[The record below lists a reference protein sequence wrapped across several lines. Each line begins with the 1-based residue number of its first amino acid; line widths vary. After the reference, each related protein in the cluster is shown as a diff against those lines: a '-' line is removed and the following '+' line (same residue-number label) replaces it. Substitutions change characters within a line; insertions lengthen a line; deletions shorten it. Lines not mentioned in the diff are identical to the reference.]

1 MIIDLLAST
10 SRAIGTSWI
19 IFWSSWMCLLGRVR
33 RGKPG
38 ANFSTSPRSTTTI
51 TRMLQT
57 TSHQHPSRALLV
69 DPSVTMFYYSNTSW
83 PIMFQHCDV
92 PKLAV
97 VSPIFNCSNLLMFKC
112 KSTQWCSTATPGSGQ
127 PITGPSCSQQR
138 RKVIAI
144 TSQDL
149 HPACALI
156 WASMTSRCRTN
167 CQQKPMPH
175 HCWAGQTSK
184 SQSYQLGTNVPQ

>member
-1 MIIDLLAST
+1 MIIEQLALS
-10 SRAIGTSWI
+10 SRAIRTTWI
-19 IFWSSWMCLLGRVR
+19 ILWTSWMCLLGRVR
-33 RGKPG
+33 RRKPG

-57 TSHQHPSRALLV
+57 ASHQHPSRALLLV
-69 DPSVTMFYYSNTSW
+69 DPSVTMFYSSNTSW
-83 PIMFQHCDV
+83 PIMFQYCDV
-92 PKLAV
+92 PKLVV
-97 VSPIFNCSNLLMFKC
+97 VSPIFQCSNLLMFKC

-175 HCWAGQTSK
+175 HRWAGQTSK
-184 SQSYQLGTNVPQ
+184 S

>member
-1 MIIDLLAST
+1 MIIDLLTLSWK
-10 SRAIGTSWI
+10 AIRTTWI
-19 IFWSSWMCLLGRVR
+19 ILWTSWMCFLGRVR
-33 RGKPG
+33 RRKPG

-51 TRMLQT
+51 TPMLQT

-69 DPSVTMFYYSNTSW
+69 DPSVTMFYSSNTSW
-83 PIMFQHCDV
+83 PIMFQYCEV
-92 PKLAV
+92 PKLVV
-97 VSPIFNCSNLLMFKC
+97 VSPMFQSTDVQVQVDPMMFQWLL
-112 KSTQWCSTATPGSGQ
+112 SSTATPGSGQ

-175 HCWAGQTSK
+175 HRWAGQTSK
-184 SQSYQLGTNVPQ
+184 S

>member
-156 WASMTSRCRTN
+156 WASMTSRCGTN
-167 CQQKPMPH
+167 CQQEPMPH
-175 HCWAGQTSK
+175 LCWAGQTSK
-184 SQSYQLGTNVPQ
+184 SQSYHCTMCSS